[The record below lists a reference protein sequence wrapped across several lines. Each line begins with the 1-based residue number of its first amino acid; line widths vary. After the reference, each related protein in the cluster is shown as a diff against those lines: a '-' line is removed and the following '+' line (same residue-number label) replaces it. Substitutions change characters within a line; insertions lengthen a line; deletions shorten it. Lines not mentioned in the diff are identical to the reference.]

1 MIFRNHSFK
10 FNVDD
15 KTKLLQNNSWKNA
28 QIFMKIEILFEK
40 SIFRAVGLL
49 KVVPE
54 YLRTPTST

>member
-1 MIFRNHSFK
+1 MTFRNHSFK

-40 SIFRAVGLL
+40 SIFRAMGFL
-49 KVVPE
+49 KL
-54 YLRTPTST
+54 Y